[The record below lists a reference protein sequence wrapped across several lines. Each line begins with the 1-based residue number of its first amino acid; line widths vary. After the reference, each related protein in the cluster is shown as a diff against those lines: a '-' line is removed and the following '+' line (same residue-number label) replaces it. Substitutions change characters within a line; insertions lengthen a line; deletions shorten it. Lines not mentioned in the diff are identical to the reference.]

1 VKKADQK
8 KESEENATKG
18 SQTLKFRLLPQ
29 GGVGVGVGGLMR
41 CNHVGAY
48 ELRSGLVVRV
58 GQSKMQPRRKA
69 SAIITTENKAL
80 AEEFNLLLSPYREL
94 KHLMERRSRPTRQ
107 GLAQL

>member
-48 ELRSGLVVRV
+48 EFKSWPIEDAATQKGF
-58 GQSKMQPRRKA
+58 GDH
-69 SAIITTENKAL
+69 N
-80 AEEFNLLLSPYREL
+80 
-94 KHLMERRSRPTRQ
+94 H
-107 GLAQL
+107 